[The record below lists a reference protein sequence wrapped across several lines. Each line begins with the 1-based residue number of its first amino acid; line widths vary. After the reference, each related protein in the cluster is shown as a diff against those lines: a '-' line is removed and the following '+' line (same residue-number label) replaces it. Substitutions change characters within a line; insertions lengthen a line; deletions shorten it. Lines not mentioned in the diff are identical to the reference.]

1 MDQCRV
7 FQIRICGIVVRFVC
21 PTSIALPDNFLAL
34 RCEDTA
40 APHDIYTIHLLT
52 KPLHP
57 AEPMIASEGE
67 ARIYHTE
74 KGWLHIY
81 PALGDEEGCQ
91 VACLFCP
98 DGHHTLYYP
107 ASRWAEYSEVLRCG
121 HLICAER
128 LLLRHDAILLHSSCV
143 LCDGKMVL
151 FSGPS
156 GAGKST
162 QADLWHS
169 HLDVPVING
178 DRTVIRL
185 ESGKFVASGSIWSGT
200 SGVYRREQAPIAG
213 IFLMDKAPY
222 EAVERLGFGA
232 FTPLFSQILVNS
244 WDSAFMGKA
253 LDLLGALMEQVPVY
267 RLSCRPIPKAVELGY
282 ETLFG
287 KEILP

>member
-21 PTSIALPDNFLAL
+21 PTPITLPDNFLAL

-52 KPLHP
+52 KPLRP
-57 AEPMIASEGE
+57 VEPMIASEGE
-67 ARIYHTE
+67 ARIYQTE

-98 DGHHTLYYP
+98 DGRHTLYYP

-121 HLICAER
+121 HLMCAEQ
-128 LLLRHDAILLHSSCV
+128 LLLRHNALLLHSSCV

-151 FSGPS
+151 FSGSS

-162 QADLWHS
+162 QADLWQRT
-169 HLDVPVING
+169 LGVPLING

-185 ESGKFVASGSIWSGT
+185 ENGEFAASGSIWSGT
-200 SGVYRREQAPIAG
+200 SGIYRREQAPIAG
-213 IFLMDKAPY
+213 IFLMDKAPC
-222 EAVERLGFGA
+222 ERVERPGFRA
-232 FTPLFSQILVNS
+232 FAPLLSQILVNS
-244 WDSAFMGKA
+244 WDSEFMDKA
-253 LDLLGALMEQVPVY
+253 LDLLGTLMEQIPVY
-267 RLSCRPIPKAVELGY
+267 KLSCRPIPPAVELGY
-282 ETLFG
+282 KTLFG